1 MSRHSRQMTF
11 VKIEKLFLLVFSLL
25 IAGCGAV
32 PLQSR
37 SLEVALDVPLLTVNL
52 GGGSKVFLKVVD
64 ERPEKN
70 ANPSETYEAVAP
82 IFPRSDL
89 AYAFQEIMGKRL
101 TALGYDLVGAEDPAA
116 LRLNVAVRTL
126 SYGRYSTKP
135 QQLHIDASLFST
147 VYKGET
153 CRIEKAY
160 TRDYMQVGNAA
171 DMKQTW
177 FEEKTNRLLSEL
189 VEKMLADLEL
199 HAALQ

>member
-1 MSRHSRQMTF
+1 M
-11 VKIEKLFLLVFSLL
+11 LV

-32 PLQSR
+32 PLLSR
-37 SLEVALDVPLLTVNL
+37 SLEVALDVPILTVEL
-52 GGGSKVFLKVVD
+52 GAGSKVFLKVVD

-70 ANPSETYEAVAP
+70 VDPSITHEAVAP
-82 IFPRSDL
+82 IFPHGDFASAL
-89 AYAFQEIMGKRL
+89 QEALGKRL
-101 TALGYDLVGAEDPAA
+101 TALGYELVGAEDPAA
-116 LRLNVAVRTL
+116 ARLNVEVRTL

-160 TRDYMQVGNAA
+160 TRDYMQVGDAA

-177 FEEKTNRLLSEL
+177 FEGKTNRLLSEL

-199 HAALQ
+199 HAALVQ